1 MDHFCGLAIQFRYIG
16 AVTKLPRVFLPYAP
30 RFGVTIGIAFITKLS
45 MTWMKSQKYVP
56 VPLQNAPITK
66 LPRAFAPYE
75 KQKSTILRTSTDSYR
90 INFITKLPRVFAP
103 CEKQKSTEIR
113 ISAASVFGTVSEAT
127 QIVMGHCHHETQ
139 HNGCVFS
146 PAGEPKLTQ
155 YCYNKMRPQAARK
168 NFVIS
173 QI

>member
-1 MDHFCGLAIQFRYIG
+1 MKSRKVQYF
-16 AVTKLPRVFLPYAP
+16 VPAP
-30 RFGVTIGIAFITKLS
+30 IHIAFITKL
-45 MTWMKSQKYVP
+45 
-56 VPLQNAPITK
+56 
-66 LPRAFAPYE
+66 PRA
-75 KQKSTILRTSTDSYR
+75 
-90 INFITKLPRVFAP
+90 FAP